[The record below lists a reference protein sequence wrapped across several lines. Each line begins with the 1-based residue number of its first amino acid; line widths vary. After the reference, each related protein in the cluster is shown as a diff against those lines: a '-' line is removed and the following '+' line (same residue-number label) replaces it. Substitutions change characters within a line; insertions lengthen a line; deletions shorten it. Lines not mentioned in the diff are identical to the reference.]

1 MTEKIM
7 EFTNLFLPQEILN
20 EDLPAAFSGNDSMDT
35 NSTAASDSG
44 DYTFLSLPEL
54 NYWALLL
61 LLLCVVVVFGN
72 MLVILSVSR

>member
-1 MTEKIM
+1 MWSLKDTAELRNAVPITQVLPDTNAFNASNATTE
-7 EFTNLFLPQEILN
+7 ESGSSSS
-20 EDLPAAFSGNDSMDT
+20 LPA
-35 NSTAASDSG
+35 
-44 DYTFLSLPEL
+44 L